1 MSRHIYQYRW
11 FTFALFFQWLQCLF
25 GWSSRKNCCWLKIIK
40 NWFIRS
46 GQSYKTFLKE
56 LSLDQLILCQNKS
69 VIIYANDVAKDI
81 INVNNIS
88 ENELSNVQINIIES
102 MEMHVQKFTSFQNF
116 LQNQES
122 KFKDE
127 KVKISEQ
134 LVELKQKFD
143 SFEDLKQSYENSL
156 NEISLWYYNIKTLKV
171 NWENNHNSFLHV
183 FIDTSQI
190 K

>member
-1 MSRHIYQYRW
+1 M
-11 FTFALFFQWLQCLF
+11 
-25 GWSSRKNCCWLKIIK
+25 
-40 NWFIRS
+40 
-46 GQSYKTFLKE
+46 
-56 LSLDQLILCQNKS
+56 SLDQLILCQNKS

-127 KVKISEQ
+127 KVKICEQ

-143 SFEDLKQSYENSL
+143 NFEDLKQSYENSL
-156 NEISLWYYNIKTLKV
+156 NEISL
-171 NWENNHNSFLHV
+171 
-183 FIDTSQI
+183 
-190 K
+190 